1 MCVVVWERVE
11 QLVKWA
17 HLRAALGTLAL
28 AHTVSALL
36 HCTVLPLLDLPHTRR
51 VLLLLMCIKME
62 NTGMRIRRL
71 LLQWVEFLEQTNKLC
86 RIPIFFCCCCRR
98 RLFVV
103 SG

>member
-17 HLRAALGTLAL
+17 HLCAALGTLAL

-86 RIPIFFCCCCRR
+86 RIPIFCCCCLR